1 MGRAGGIWT
10 SRGSGDVDWPAAAT
24 TAARQTRR
32 LQSLAED
39 FLLLARLDTSFS
51 AANPEAF
58 DLTAD
63 GDLHV
68 VRGVADGV
76 GDEVAQQPFA
86 VVGVPA
92 RLSRCC
98 RGRWRVPARCR
109 LALTPPAFGACFELR
124 LPRAVGCDDACAE
137 LGLTR
142 HVVGTAPTEAA
153 AFAFARDSDL
163 LVTVPDITVRPAD
176 TVAGLTVLALP
187 VELPPAPVYL
197 SWHQR
202 YDTDPAHVWLRDLA
216 RTALASC
223 AEAGGPL
230 DGAAQGAGR

>member
-92 RLSRCC
+92 RVCRCC

-109 LALTPPAFGACFELR
+109 LALTPRAFGARFELR

-142 HVVGTAPTEAA
+142 HVVGTRTHRSGRLRVRARLRPPRHRPRHHRPPGGHGGRSDRAGPAGRAA
-153 AFAFARDSDL
+153 AGPG
-163 LVTVPDITVRPAD
+163 VPVMAPA
-176 TVAGLTVLALP
+176 LR
-187 VELPPAPVYL
+187 
-197 SWHQR
+197 HR
-202 YDTDPAHVWLRDLA
+202 PAHVWLRDLA
-216 RTALASC
+216 RTALAAC

-230 DGAAQGAGR
+230 DGAAQGAGC

>member
-24 TAARQTRR
+24 TAARQICR

-76 GDEVAQQPFA
+76 GDEVAQRPFA

-92 RLSRCC
+92 RLCRCW
-98 RGRWRVPARCR
+98 RG
-109 LALTPPAFGACFELR
+109 
-124 LPRAVGCDDACAE
+124 
-137 LGLTR
+137 
-142 HVVGTAPTEAA
+142 
-153 AFAFARDSDL
+153 
-163 LVTVPDITVRPAD
+163 
-176 TVAGLTVLALP
+176 
-187 VELPPAPVYL
+187 
-197 SWHQR
+197 
-202 YDTDPAHVWLRDLA
+202 
-216 RTALASC
+216 
-223 AEAGGPL
+223 
-230 DGAAQGAGR
+230 